1 MYKSIYVFNPA
12 LDSSGFQIKIVWIK
26 VRMRDGS
33 REGGEGSSGIGSR
46 DELLEQG
53 VHNVC
58 I

>member
-33 REGGEGSSGIGSR
+33 REGG
-46 DELLEQG
+46 G
-53 VHNVC
+53 VALGLDREMNC
-58 I
+58 